1 MEELD
6 IRLTERMRIAEKPGL
21 LRSLAMILA
30 HSGDSWFWLAGLGLL
45 GWLGSDYWKSR
56 AMILIIAILLTAGLV
71 FLVKFT
77 VRRKRPEGE
86 WGKIYRRT
94 DPHSFPSGHAVRS
107 VMLAVVMLGH
117 GPLWLGLLLMIWAP
131 LVGLARVSLQLHYFS
146 DVAFGWL
153 LGLVIGGAV
162 LWIF

>member
-1 MEELD
+1 
-6 IRLTERMRIAEKPGL
+6 
-21 LRSLAMILA
+21 
-30 HSGDSWFWLAGLGLL
+30 
-45 GWLGSDYWKSR
+45 
-56 AMILIIAILLTAGLV
+56 MILIIAILLTAGLV

-86 WGKIYRRT
+86 WGKIYRIT

-107 VMLAVVMLGH
+107 VMLAVVMLGI
-117 GPLWLGLLLMIWAP
+117 GPFWLGLLLLIWAP

-162 LWIF
+162 LWII